1 MAILRFP
8 RPVYDVARVHREMM
22 AHLWDCT
29 DLAAAAGLNVDTV
42 RDFFNKEQAT
52 TTKTVAK
59 IVKALGLRPADV
71 VLPSVEL
78 TSPISKGERISE

>member
-8 RPVYDVARVHREMM
+8 RPVYDVERIHREMV
-22 AHLWDCT
+22 ARLWDCT
-29 DLAAAAGLNVDTV
+29 DLAAAAGLNPDTV
-42 RDFFNKEQAT
+42 RDFFNNKEQT

-59 IVKALGLRPADV
+59 IVKALRLRPADV
-71 VLPSVEL
+71 VLGYIEL